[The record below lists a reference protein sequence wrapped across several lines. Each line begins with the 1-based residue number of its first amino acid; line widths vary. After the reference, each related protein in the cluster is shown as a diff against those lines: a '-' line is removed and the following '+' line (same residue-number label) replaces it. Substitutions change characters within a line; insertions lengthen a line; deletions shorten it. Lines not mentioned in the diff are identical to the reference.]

1 MKANKLLSSPFSA
14 LDDWSSRPVSVL
26 GVSAARAL
34 LGFVCFMYYVSQY
47 SDRRYLFG
55 PNGVLPHDEFV
66 LQLRDSAPSASTPGV
81 LLHSGSTSY
90 STLGHWSHWPSCW
103 VSADGAD

>member
-1 MKANKLLSSPFSA
+1 MKAGKLLSSPFSA

-47 SDRRYLFG
+47 SDRRYLFEER
-55 PNGVLPHDEFV
+55 GVPRGETTIRGYWKHG
-66 LQLRDSAPSASTPGV
+66 R
-81 LLHSGSTSY
+81 SGD
-90 STLGHWSHWPSCW
+90 
-103 VSADGAD
+103 AEDDA